1 MVNQQAK
8 VATLQNQIASGA
20 MVNSATD
27 DPVAF
32 SGINALN
39 QRLIRTQTYQK
50 NNQTITN
57 NLNNEDS
64 VLGSVSTTI
73 QALQGVQLQS
83 GNASLTDA
91 DRKSLAIQAQG
102 LLNQLR
108 DLANST
114 DINGNY
120 MFGGSKGTTA
130 PINSTYNYIGDS
142 KQQFQAI
149 SDNQQIATNDTGDS
163 IFMNIPG
170 GNGSFAISQTANPN
184 GGAVSASLG
193 SVTDPANYV
202 PGQYSLSITGNVVSV
217 TDSSS
222 NVVYN
227 APYQS
232 GADVT
237 FNGMT
242 INLSGAAADGQ
253 TFSIN
258 SGQKNSIFST
268 VQQMINSLNLP
279 SDSSANQALI
289 QTQNNQVTS
298 QLSSALNNV
307 SSYRSTVGL
316 RVNQLDTAS
325 TTNTNLS
332 LIAQTTIQQMEGS
345 DATSQISMA
354 TQYTLQIQTLQAAQQ
369 SFTRLSG
376 MSLFNYL

>member
-1 MVNQQAK
+1 
-8 VATLQNQIASGA
+8 
-20 MVNSATD
+20 
-27 DPVAF
+27 
-32 SGINALN
+32 
-39 QRLIRTQTYQK
+39 
-50 NNQTITN
+50 
-57 NLNNEDS
+57 
-64 VLGSVSTTI
+64 
-73 QALQGVQLQS
+73 
-83 GNASLTDA
+83 
-91 DRKSLAIQAQG
+91 
-102 LLNQLR
+102 
-108 DLANST
+108 
-114 DINGNY
+114 
-120 MFGGSKGTTA
+120 
-130 PINSTYNYIGDS
+130 
-142 KQQFQAI
+142 
-149 SDNQQIATNDTGDS
+149 
-163 IFMNIPG
+163 
-170 GNGSFAISQTANPN
+170 
-184 GGAVSASLG
+184 
-193 SVTDPANYV
+193 
-202 PGQYSLSITGNVVSV
+202 
-217 TDSSS
+217 
-222 NVVYN
+222 VVYN